1 MKVTL
6 NLTKL
11 LKEKE
16 ITKEDYNRFVALA
29 KKDTNSHAFSMLIV
43 FACIAIAV
51 GFVGVNADLF
61 FRIIKLIHD
70 AIGGQGLKLLGTAL
84 LLFIG
89 SKTNSGFLIGLSPF
103 MILSLL
109 GGSTFYRHASYFIA
123 IKEPAISIVVF
134 SILALIGLFVSKKVE
149 FDKER
154 LALIFSRVCLIIV
167 NLGFWIGSLWGSKI
181 GSTGNKISDT
191 ILTVLWAIA
200 LLLCGAWGAKEGRK
214 FVVNTCAV
222 FGSIHFYTQWFERL
236 GASPGSLMAAGVIA
250 LLLIYGLR
258 SYNQKTT

>member
-16 ITKEDYNRFVALA
+16 ITSEDYNRFVELA
-29 KKDTNSHAFSMLIV
+29 KKDTNSHALSMLIV
-43 FACIAIAV
+43 FACVAIVV
-51 GFVGVNADLF
+51 GLVGVNAELF
-61 FRIIKLIHD
+61 FRIVLSIHE
-70 AIGGQGLKLLGTAL
+70 AIGVQGLKLLGTAL
-84 LLFIG
+84 LFLAG
-89 SKTNSGFLIGLSPF
+89 TKTNSGFLIGLSPF

-123 IKEPAISIVVF
+123 IREPAISIVVF

-181 GSTGNKISDT
+181 GATGSKISDT
-191 ILTVLWAIA
+191 TLTILWAMA
-200 LLLCGAWGAKEGRK
+200 LLLCGAWGAREGRK

-236 GASPGSLMAAGVIA
+236 GASPGPLMTAGVIA
-250 LLLIYGLR
+250 LLLIYGLK
-258 SYNQKTT
+258 SYNQKTA